1 MQDVCISFWTSDG
14 KHDAMVK
21 VTDICSTD
29 PSDASYC
36 ETPNDIKLDRK
47 KVEIVE
53 KDTATHTLPGTEY
66 PDPIFWWFVKCWAE
80 FVPFFPFPT
89 SFSRA
94 CSSPSQELHKSHP
107 QY

>member
-14 KHDAMVK
+14 KHDMMAK

-29 PSDASYC
+29 PSDESYC

-47 KVEIVE
+47 KVEILE
-53 KDTATHTLPGTEY
+53 EGTADNTLPGTEY

-80 FVPFFPFPT
+80 SVTPL
-89 SFSRA
+89 FSR
-94 CSSPSQELHKSHP
+94 PLHMLLSHP
-107 QY
+107 SALHLSKHCR